1 MGEILRLIITLY
13 IVAIF
18 LVIIGSWFP
27 IEPGSPVSR
36 LFASLR
42 RITDPVLDPIRR
54 VIPPVGGVLDLS
66 PTIVIILLYVIRGLI
81 PA

>member
-1 MGEILRLIITLY
+1 MGEILRLAITLY

-27 IEPGSPVSR
+27 IDPGGPVAR
-36 LFASLR
+36 LYAGLR
-42 RITDPVLDPIRR
+42 RVTDPVMDPIRR

-66 PTIVIILLYVIRGLI
+66 PTIVIIVLYVIRGLI
-81 PA
+81 PT